1 MLDME
6 SAQRPKPKAPSP
18 SGSASQKNISITLR
32 SMPLADA
39 KEVAT
44 GSVVMPSQQTPQ
56 SLSGPAGASQ
66 KRHEPLEHT
75 AESISRQ
82 ELGSQGEVLGSQ
94 SMLQID
100 EEVQQQPFND
110 AGKECLSDIPMNL
123 VYGFKF
129 CNSKRVS
136 LLFLSSCSEEKET

>member
-1 MLDME
+1 ME

-44 GSVVMPSQQTPQ
+44 ASVVMPSQQTPQ

-94 SMLQID
+94 SMVQVD

-110 AGKECLSDIPMNL
+110 AGKECLSNIPVNL

-129 CNSKRVS
+129 CNSKRVN
-136 LLFLSSCSEEKET
+136 LLFLASCSKEKEA